1 MRNTHKTDTISA
13 SKLKTSTLDNKAA
26 QRIKVYEFDNKLGC
40 YTEKLAN
47 LTEGQSYM
55 AVEFKKMQEE
65 MKSLK
70 EYVYLLQTNLEYR
83 RKVNGELSPISDFYH
98 KHFQVIATIMIIIVI
113 ALFCNLLRLINQ
125 I

>member
-1 MRNTHKTDTISA
+1 MRDTNKS
-13 SKLKTSTLDNKAA
+13 DNG
-26 QRIKVYEFDNKLGC
+26 I
-40 YTEKLAN
+40 TEKLAN
-47 LTEGQSYM
+47 LTESQSYM

-70 EYVYLLQTNLEYR
+70 EYVHLLQANLEYR
-83 RKVNGELSPISDFYH
+83 RKVKGDLSPLSYFYH
-98 KHFQVIATIMIIIVI
+98 KHFHVIATIMIIIII

>member
-1 MRNTHKTDTISA
+1 MSDKKDIY
-13 SKLKTSTLDNKAA
+13 
-26 QRIKVYEFDNKLGC
+26 V
-40 YTEKLAN
+40 TEKLAN
-47 LTEGQSYM
+47 LTESQSYM

-70 EYVYLLQTNLEYR
+70 EYVHLLQANLEYR
-83 RKVNGELSPISDFYH
+83 RKVNGGISPLSYFLD
-98 KHFQVIATIMIIIVI
+98 KHIHIIATIMIIIII